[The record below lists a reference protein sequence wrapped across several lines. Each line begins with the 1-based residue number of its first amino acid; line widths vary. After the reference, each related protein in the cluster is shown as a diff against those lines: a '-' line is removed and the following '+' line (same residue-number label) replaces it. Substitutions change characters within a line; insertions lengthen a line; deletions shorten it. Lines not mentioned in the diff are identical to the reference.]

1 MPSQPPSKRPTLK
14 DIATAVG
21 VSITTV
27 SYVLNDT
34 GTVTP
39 EVRKRVRAAAA
50 KLGYRTNQ
58 TAKATRTGRTN
69 TIGLILPDL
78 TNPFFAQLTQP
89 IQARAHQ
96 AGYGVLLFDSHGD
109 VEWERRGAADLLAR
123 GADGIIWCPVGETDT
138 LADLRGAA
146 PVVVIDRPL
155 PGYDS
160 VAADSFS
167 GGAQMA
173 DHLLA
178 HGHQVVGLVSGP
190 LSLASARARREGFC
204 SRFLPRGRIAW
215 ETENPFSIE
224 LSTTAAG
231 AIDTQSCS
239 VIVCGNDLIA
249 FGVIRHLH
257 ERGVHVSGD
266 ISVVGFDDIMW
277 SSFATPGLTTV
288 RQPFAALGGEALDL
302 LMRRINGDAGPRVG
316 LSLAMSI
323 TERNSLRALASAEI

>member
-1 MPSQPPSKRPTLK
+1 MPSQPLAKRPTLK
-14 DIATAVG
+14 DIAAAVG

-78 TNPFFAQLTQP
+78 TNPFFAQLAQP
-89 IQARAHQ
+89 IQAKAHG

-109 VEWERRGAADLLAR
+109 MEWERRGAADLLAR
-123 GADGIIWCPVGETDT
+123 GTDGIIWCPAAEVDA
-138 LADLRGAA
+138 LADLRGAV

-160 VAADSFS
+160 VASDSYS

-173 DHLLA
+173 EHLVGF
-178 HGHQVVGLVSGP
+178 GHHAVGLITGP
-190 LSLASARARREGFC
+190 LSLANARARRDGFC
-204 SRFLPRGRIAW
+204 GRFLQDGRIAW

-224 LSTTAAG
+224 LSDKAAAMIDTAA
-231 AIDTQSCS
+231 CS

-249 FGVIRHLH
+249 FGVVSHLH
-257 ERGVHVSGD
+257 ARGIHVPGD
-266 ISVVGFDDIMW
+266 ISVVGFDDILW

-288 RQPFAALGGEALDL
+288 RQPFEAMGGEALDL
-302 LMRRINGDAGPRVG
+302 LMRRIKGDAGPRVG

-323 TERNSLRALASAEI
+323 TERSSLRSLAVAQA